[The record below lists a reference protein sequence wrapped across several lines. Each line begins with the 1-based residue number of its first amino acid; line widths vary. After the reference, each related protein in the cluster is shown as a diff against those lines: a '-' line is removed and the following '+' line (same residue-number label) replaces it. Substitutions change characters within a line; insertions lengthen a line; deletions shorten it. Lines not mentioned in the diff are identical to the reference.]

1 MPIPRRDRI
10 QPRIS
15 SMPRQ
20 QSEAATHRQMYQLLV
35 EKQRLLQEL
44 QHLEQRRYAI
54 NQRLEGIAT
63 QLIDLEYG
71 AGQLQQKSA
80 VIDGQIPASDAN
92 SMGFET
98 MFLEY

>member
-1 MPIPRRDRI
+1 MSIPRRDRI

-15 SMPRQ
+15 SIPRQ

-35 EKQRLLQEL
+35 EKQRLIQEL

-54 NQRLEGIAT
+54 NQRLEGIAN
-63 QLIDLEYG
+63 QLTDLEYS

-80 VIDGQIPASDAN
+80 IVDGQIPASDAN